1 MTRTLCPSF
10 KYQLVNDIKD
20 NPKAFWYYAR
30 SKTKTKSGISDLR
43 KDNGSLTNTDLEKA
57 DVLNNFFISVF
68 TQENTNT
75 MPEIDSF
82 SKGGPLKY
90 VLITPNMV
98 LKKLSAL
105 NKSKSPGQDGLHP
118 RVLKELK
125 DVIALPLSII
135 YNISLN
141 QRKLHMDWKISQVS
155 PIFKKGD
162 KKAAGNYR
170 PVSLAAVCCKMMKSI
185 TRDNIMTHDR
195 IQFIL

>member
-1 MTRTLCPSF
+1 
-10 KYQLVNDIKD
+10 
-20 NPKAFWYYAR
+20 
-30 SKTKTKSGISDLR
+30 
-43 KDNGSLTNTDLEKA
+43 
-57 DVLNNFFISVF
+57 
-68 TQENTNT
+68 

-82 SKGGPLKY
+82 SKGDPLKY

-105 NKSKSPGQDGLHP
+105 NQSKSPGQDGLHP

-141 QRKLHMDWKISQVS
+141 QGKLPMDWKISQVS

-162 KKAAGNYR
+162 KKEAGKYR
-170 PVSLAAVCCKMMKSI
+170 SVSITAVCCKMMESI
-185 TRDNIMTHDR
+185 IRDNIMTHMTKYNLFCDEQHGFVPGR
-195 IQFIL
+195 SFLSFFL